1 MFSIVPAKFG
11 YVLDTSPAFRILL
24 PTFQLPNNLPFHG
37 FSSFILLT
45 LCKIHFFEDKN
56 QQPSHFFEDTFV
68 EILYFFEDN
77 SLYTVLDSKSTPT
90 KNLHKIHFF
99 EDKNQQPSHFF
110 EDTFVEILYFFED
123 NSLYTV
129 LDSKST
135 PTKNLH
141 PPIKYPTKI
150 AIFAHNQV
158 SKKNFIRGKQNR
170 DFGYIESTKK
180 LKRQPE

>member
-1 MFSIVPAKFG
+1 MVF
-11 YVLDTSPAFRILL
+11 LL
-24 PTFQLPNNLPFHG
+24 L
-37 FSSFILLT
+37 
-45 LCKIHFFEDKN
+45 FFW
-56 QQPSHFFEDTFV
+56 
-68 EILYFFEDN
+68 LYA
-77 SLYTVLDSKSTPT
+77 
-90 KNLHKIHFF
+90 KIHFF

-180 LKRQPE
+180 LKKQPE